1 MTPRVGLAVP
11 GVHGATR
18 DIPDDA
24 GANRAHPAATSACAS
39 RTVESMATVDITGEQ
54 FASTIE
60 GNDIVLVDFWAEW
73 CGPCK
78 QFGPTYSA
86 MSEKHSDV
94 LFTKVDTEAQQQ
106 LAAEAGITSIPTLMA
121 FREKVLV
128 FSQPGALNAQQLE
141 QVVDAVKALD
151 MEEVHAHVAR
161 SQAEAAAAAES
172 TPGVTRSAG
181 PQDGSQ
187 IPRRDPF
194 LRQRGSHFAQ

>member
-1 MTPRVGLAVP
+1 MTR
-11 GVHGATR
+11 
-18 DIPDDA
+18 
-24 GANRAHPAATSACAS
+24 GANNRDSPGRDAYRGH
-39 RTVESMATVDITGEQ
+39 MATLDITGEQ

-78 QFGPTYSA
+78 QFGPTYKSV
-86 MSEKHSDV
+86 SEKHPDV
-94 LFTKVDTEAQQQ
+94 LFTKVDTEAEQQ

-151 MEEVHAHVAR
+151 MDEVHAHVAKQR
-161 SQAEAAAAAES
+161 EEAAAAAAK
-172 TPGVTRSAG
+172 PAGQGG
-181 PQDGSQ
+181 PQDGTQ
-187 IPRRDPF
+187 IPDF
-194 LRQRGSHFAQ
+194 

>member
-1 MTPRVGLAVP
+1 
-11 GVHGATR
+11 
-18 DIPDDA
+18 
-24 GANRAHPAATSACAS
+24 
-39 RTVESMATVDITGEQ
+39 MATVDITGEQ

-86 MSEKHSDV
+86 VSEKHSDV
-94 LFTKVDTEAQQQ
+94 LFTKVDTEAEQQ
-106 LAAEAGITSIPTLMA
+106 LAAEAGITSIPTLIA

-151 MEEVHAHVAR
+151 MDEVHAHVAR
-161 SQAEAAAAAES
+161 SQAEAADSNSGAAKS
-172 TPGVTRSAG
+172 SG
-181 PQDGSQ
+181 PQDGTQ
-187 IPRRDPF
+187 IPD
-194 LRQRGSHFAQ
+194 L

>member
-1 MTPRVGLAVP
+1 
-11 GVHGATR
+11 
-18 DIPDDA
+18 
-24 GANRAHPAATSACAS
+24 
-39 RTVESMATVDITGEQ
+39 MATVDITGEQ

-86 MSEKHSDV
+86 VSEKYPDV
-94 LFTKVDTEAQQQ
+94 AFTKVDTEAEQL

-141 QVVDAVKALD
+141 QVIDAVKALD

-161 SQAEAAAAAES
+161 SQAEAAAAAS
-172 TPGVTRSAG
+172 TRGTGAG
-181 PQDGSQ
+181 PQDGTQ
-187 IPRRDPF
+187 IP
-194 LRQRGSHFAQ
+194 GA